1 MRTLAPDLDSLEQ
14 CAKILEQG
22 GVVVIP
28 TDTVYGLAA
37 HPACADAV
45 AKLGTL
51 KGRPT
56 GKPIAL
62 LASDIEAVFRFGA
75 KTSPAAE
82 KLAMAYWPGALTL
95 VLENERGS
103 AEGFRVPN
111 HEWTRALLRR
121 CGGTLRVTSANL
133 SGSQPATDA
142 AAALESV
149 GLGSDLVID
158 DGISPGGIASTV
170 VKIQNE
176 TVSILREGA
185 ISQAEILRLVT
196 TEQPRL

>member
-1 MRTLAPDLDSLEQ
+1 MKTLVPDAESLRQ
-14 CAKILEQG
+14 CAEILENG

-37 HPACADAV
+37 HPRCTEAV

-82 KLAMAYWPGALTL
+82 KLAAAYWPGALTL

-158 DGISPGGIASTV
+158 DGVSPGGVASTV
-170 VKIQNE
+170 VRIQNE
-176 TVSILREGA
+176 TLSILREGA
-185 ISQAEILRLVT
+185 ISQDEILRLVK
-196 TEQPRL
+196 TEYPTR